1 MDVDTA
7 ITYLDFV
14 VERHRVWDARQVGAP
29 QPWTDD
35 PVLRTRKF
43 TNVYR
48 VLDPG
53 SQFVLTDLAL
63 PGDHRRDV
71 LARIFLYRYT
81 NLPATWL
88 RLRDALGHYPTEADI
103 LRGEEVIGTMQAIA
117 FDGGKVFSGAY
128 VILPQPNRPGNKI
141 VQAVELAARWM
152 ANHATD
158 FLLADT
164 QQERYDILRS
174 EYGVGPFLAMQILTD
189 WGYTPQC
196 GEDREDQFI
205 IPGPGC
211 IKGAKA
217 IAPSA
222 PVMDTLLWC
231 HREVNNLDGM
241 PALRL
246 PDLDGRV
253 RRPSLMDV
261 QNTLCEFSK
270 YVRGPR
276 AGEYVPAH
284 PGPQPAPVLPSHW

>member
-1 MDVDTA
+1 MDADAA

-53 SQFVLTDLAL
+53 SQFVLTDLAK
-63 PGDHRRDV
+63 PGDHVRDV

-81 NLPATWL
+81 NEPLTWRYL
-88 RLRDALGHYPTEADI
+88 HSQFGKYPSERDIASGAVAAEIKRYREAGN
-103 LRGEEVIGTMQAIA
+103 R
-117 FDGGKVFSGAY
+117 VFSGAY
-128 VILPQPNRPGNKI
+128 VILPAPNRPGDK
-141 VQAVELAARWM
+141 VQQAVDLTNRWM
-152 ANHATD
+152 DVHATD

-196 GEDREDQFI
+196 GEDREHEFV

-217 IAPSA
+217 IAPAA